1 MDRSKPRVS
10 WKSSKNFFIFKL
22 TTRSY
27 VFRLLASP
35 RASSAPVRICEDRI
49 IIHDEHC
56 EPTGQCPA
64 GACVVLQ
71 RMAAGSRH
79 EDADEQPRPGGC
91 RTAGGSRGLR
101 RLRARREKLARLR
114 RHRRD
119 AAPPRA
125 RRNTRRAVRKTG
137 RGISHALL

>member
-35 RASSAPVRICEDRI
+35 RASSATVRIYEDRI
-49 IIHDEHC
+49 NIHDEHC
-56 EPTGQCPA
+56 EPTGQRPA

-79 EDADEQPRPGGC
+79 ADPDEQPRPGGC
-91 RTAGGSRGLR
+91 RTTGGSRGLR
-101 RLRARREKLARLR
+101 RVRARREKLARVR
-114 RHRRD
+114 RDRRD
-119 AAPPRA
+119 APAARA
-125 RRNTRRAVRKTG
+125 RRDTRRAVRKTS
-137 RGISHALL
+137 RGI